1 MCLSQLGARPIHT
14 EKNIDRVLAQPYE
27 AVRSQIAKL
36 EEQFPA
42 FGSLKRQQLDIITR
56 AVDDINQIALERME
70 EAVKRS
76 TSSKTIRDRP
86 KTFTDLPIIER
97 QDVLR
102 SISAEY
108 AAAVEVAAQV
118 CSAFDL
124 DSSVFR
130 IAASYAYVSTYNT
143 NRFRYESIS
152 STFTLAPLTV

>member
-1 MCLSQLGARPIHT
+1 MAQLGDRPVHT
-14 EKNIDRVLAQPYE
+14 EKNFDVTLAQPYE
-27 AVRSQIAKL
+27 AARRQIAKL

-42 FGSLKRQQLDIITR
+42 FGRLKRQQLSLITQ
-56 AVDDINQIALERME
+56 AVDNIKQVALERME

-76 TSSKTIRDRP
+76 TASRTSRDRP

-108 AAAVEVAAQV
+108 AAAVEVTARV

-124 DSSVFR
+124 DSSVVR
-130 IAASYAYVSTYNT
+130 IAASYAYVSTHST
-143 NRFRYESIS
+143 NRFRYD
-152 STFTLAPLTV
+152 STFSTPAFIVLTT